1 MDYFLSMS
9 FYCAYESIKDMTD
22 TDDMIAMETN
32 TDNKTGIVKRVIT
45 GIRKILEKL
54 VRMVT
59 TFIRQFKMATGRIT
73 NNNRKF
79 ANPMFNARNDED
91 PNSHIENKS
100 SNARKIINEM
110 RDISQQYG
118 HIAAYLDKAIETS
131 MRRFSEDDDRYS
143 GDYASIMSI
152 DEINSLSSRVSEL
165 SQMMIRVDKVFTGK
179 YESDIKGINA
189 HLNSISNHI
198 NSMYEKCDRY
208 QTTLEN
214 HPRDAYRSRLD
225 EMNKLFN
232 TIQAFSASLAK
243 FMSVC
248 QSALR

>member
-9 FYCAYESIKDMTD
+9 FYCAYESIKYMTD
-22 TDDMIAMETN
+22 TDDIIAMEADTN
-32 TDNKTGIVKRVIT
+32 GKTGIVKKVIT

-54 VRMVT
+54 ARMIV

-73 NNNRKF
+73 NYNKHF
-79 ANPMFNARNDED
+79 AHPMFNARNEED

-100 SNARKIINEM
+100 YNARKIISEM

-118 HIAAYLDKAIETS
+118 HVAAYLDKAIDTS

-152 DEINSLSSRVSEL
+152 DEIISLSSRVSEL